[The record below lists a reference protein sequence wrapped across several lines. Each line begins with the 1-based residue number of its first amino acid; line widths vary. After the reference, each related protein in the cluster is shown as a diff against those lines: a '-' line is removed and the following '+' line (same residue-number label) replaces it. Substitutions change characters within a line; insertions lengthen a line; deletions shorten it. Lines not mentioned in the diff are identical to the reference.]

1 MKWEMFLD
9 ECYFHLW
16 CVRPVGDR
24 RFGSPKSRHFVRR
37 DDAQKFLIEMNGV
50 ENE

>member
-9 ECYFHLW
+9 EWYFHLW

-24 RFGSPKSRHFVRR
+24 DFNSPNSRHFVRR
-37 DDAQKFLIEMNGV
+37 EDAQNFLNKMNGV
-50 ENE
+50 EK